1 MDTILFIVM
10 TDHDVRLA
18 FYIGEVHY
26 MEKRDGQLWPTDNF
40 IEAGTQGF
48 PPEWHALH
56 ARLHRER
63 ATPSP
68 LVRLRPRI
76 PLSSACIRLLETAN
90 RPMPYFSASPRSWR
104 HDSLVFGCSPRFPLA
119 FPASK
124 RTLRA
129 WG

>member
-1 MDTILFIVM
+1 MDRLIMDTILFIVM

-63 ATPSP
+63 ATPLAIGSASAANTIIIGVHSP
-68 LVRLRPRI
+68 LGNCQPPHAVFLRVA
-76 PLSSACIRLLETAN
+76 SALGATIL
-90 RPMPYFSASPRSWR
+90 
-104 HDSLVFGCSPRFPLA
+104 
-119 FPASK
+119 
-124 RTLRA
+124 
-129 WG
+129 